1 MEREQKLSMK
11 VQAWRTCS
19 KWDRVSNMK
28 QLLIERMGVVEV
40 TCNIHIIYYLLVFLE
55 VFGEKNTQS
64 NRNNIKNN
72 YFKSLSKHNYIYL
85 SNKLFNLS
93 FSTILIDYLVSV
105 IYVMRIIILI
115 LIIFFFTIIII
126 YRFRFWIW
134 ICSFLLWILFV
145 FH

>member
-72 YFKSLSKHNYIYL
+72 YFKSFIKNSPAK
-85 SNKLFNLS
+85 
-93 FSTILIDYLVSV
+93 V
-105 IYVMRIIILI
+105 IIITYWI
-115 LIIFFFTIIII
+115 NIKTSTKCCGI
-126 YRFRFWIW
+126 YQ
-134 ICSFLLWILFV
+134 S
-145 FH
+145 